1 MLIEQT
7 IEFELLGLG
16 SLGRT
21 CTPENAYFHLK
32 HKNLPGKSSREIL
45 FNLLLKI
52 LQEAMCLAFPFWAKW
67 LIKFNYL
74 NDARF

>member
-7 IEFELLGLG
+7 IEFESLGPG
-16 SLGRT
+16 SIGRT
-21 CTPENAYFHLK
+21 CTPETGYFHLK

-52 LQEAMCLAFPFWAKW
+52 LQEAMCLTSPLLGQVTYK
-67 LIKFNYL
+67 I
-74 NDARF
+74 